1 MISPRYHPLQVA
13 LHWVSAVLVIGAWTV
28 GAIVL
33 ERIPESEAG
42 RKVVVLGAHMIA
54 GLTIAFVMTLRLAL
68 RFTFEQ
74 PAPATSGNALL
85 DRLAK
90 LVHWALYVAAL
101 AMAGSGLALALQA
114 GLPAILLSGGT
125 VPPHEE
131 LGRHAALGVHAVIGT
146 ILISLVFL
154 HALAALWHQFVRK
167 DGLMRRMGF
176 GRVT

>member
-1 MISPRYHPLQVA
+1 MRYHPLQVA
-13 LHWVSAVLVIGAWTV
+13 LHWLSAILIIGAWAV

-33 ERIPESEAG
+33 ERIPDSEAG

-101 AMAGSGLALALQA
+101 AMAGSGLALAVQA
-114 GLPAILLSGGT
+114 GLPAIVFGGSDAPLPADFGKY
-125 VPPHEE
+125 PP
-131 LGRHAALGVHAVIGT
+131 RAVHGVIGT

-176 GRVT
+176 GRSA